1 MMSKPVR
8 LLVLTHNYPRSGD
21 DYAGVFVHLLCR
33 RLVQNDIEPVVLAP
47 HDAGAAEYEEIDGI
61 KVYRFRYASRDEDEN
76 IAYRGQMHKL
86 VTGSVGGA
94 LRFKRFL
101 DAFKSAAFETI
112 ARERINVIAGHWLVP
127 AGLVMRTIARKT
139 ELPMILS
146 SHGTDI
152 RLMSKYFGLPYKYLR
167 KLVFQLNAWTVV
179 SSFLKNEMVRL
190 DSNLQDRITV
200 LPLPHDENL
209 FDRDPL
215 VKKDPNLIVSVTRY
229 TEQKRVD
236 YLVKAFSKARLFF
249 PEARLEIFGEG
260 PEQSEIEA
268 LIKQLGLPECVS
280 IHKPV
285 PQEVLREIY
294 NRASVVVLNS
304 YREGFGL
311 TLSEAMLCGT
321 AVIGTNSGGIPDII
335 EHNRRG
341 LLVEPDDVLSLAE
354 AMQLLL
360 KDSDLRERLAG
371 EGYRFAH
378 DNYASSALAK
388 RYADIVRKACET

>member
-1 MMSKPVR
+1 M
-8 LLVLTHNYPRSGD
+8 LTHNYPRSED

-33 RLVQNDIEPVVLAP
+33 RLLENDIEPVVLAP
-47 HDAGAAEYEEIDGI
+47 HDAGAAEYEDMDGV
-61 KVYRFRYASRDEDEN
+61 KVYRFRYALRDEDED

-86 VTGSVGGA
+86 VTGSIGGA

-101 DAFKSAAFETI
+101 DAFKTAAFETI

-127 AGLVMRTIARKT
+127 AGMVMRTIARKT

-152 RLMSKYFGLPYKYLR
+152 RLMSKYFGLPYKYLK
-167 KLVFQLNAWTVV
+167 KLAFQLHAWTVV
-179 SSFLKNEMVRL
+179 SNYLKNEMVRM
-190 DSNLQDRITV
+190 DGNLQDRISV

-209 FDRDPL
+209 FDRDPS

-236 YLVKAFSKARLFF
+236 YLVKAFSKARLSF
-249 PEARLEIFGEG
+249 PEARLEIYGEG
-260 PEQSEIEA
+260 PNQSEIEA
-268 LIKQLGLPECVS
+268 LIKQLGLPESVS
-280 IHKPV
+280 VHQPV
-285 PQEVLREIY
+285 PQAKLRDIY

-321 AVIGTNSGGIPDII
+321 AVVGTNSGGIPDII
-335 EHNRRG
+335 EHDRRG
-341 LLVEPDDVLSLAE
+341 LLVEPDDIASLSE

-360 KDSDLRERLAG
+360 KDSDLRERLAA
-371 EGYRFAH
+371 EGYRFAR

-388 RYADIVRKACET
+388 KYADLVRGAVG